1 MVTMGLET
9 TRVFSTAD
17 RSYSWADV
25 IAAARE
31 WGEWQS
37 LERDVRAALGA
48 DAGGSATAV
57 APARAE
63 LTEAASEWRYER
75 NLLAAEELKRWLSRW
90 EISVSDWSAYIRQSV
105 ILAKDPAASPGFDR
119 ESVTVSEEFDRATW
133 ARAVCSGR
141 LWELARRLADQVAV
155 ERSLRGQDA
164 APDDAPLALAHSHE
178 LLERFARDHV
188 TDDALRAAIRANGLG
203 LTRITLHY
211 LAHERL
217 DVLREAALGVTE
229 DSRGFDE
236 VARDAGLA
244 TDELSLLLE
253 DAEPSLRTRL
263 LAANPGELVGPFPIS
278 GQHWLVLVVDRVL
291 PSIDDEALRDR
302 ARKEL
307 LDRALRVVVA
317 RNINWHEHR

>member
-1 MVTMGLET
+1 MVKIGLEAT
-9 TRVFSTAD
+9 PVFSTAD
-17 RSYSWADV
+17 QSYSWADV
-25 IAAARE
+25 IAAARM

-37 LERDVRAALGA
+37 LERDVRRALAAV
-48 DAGGSATAV
+48 AGGSATAV
-57 APARAE
+57 GPTRAE

-75 NLLAAEELKRWLSRW
+75 NLLAAEELQRWLSRW
-90 EISVSDWSAYIRQSV
+90 EISVGEWSAYIRQSV
-105 ILAKDPAASPGFDR
+105 ILAKDPAAPDGFDR
-119 ESVTVSEEFDRATW
+119 ESVTVSEDVDRATW

-141 LWELARRLADQVAV
+141 LWELARRLADHVAV
-155 ERSLRGQDA
+155 ERSLRGRDA
-164 APDDAPLALAHSHE
+164 APDDAPLGHSEE
-178 LLERFARDHV
+178 LLVRFARDHV
-188 TDDALRAAIRANGLG
+188 TEDALRAAIRANGLG

-229 DSRGFDE
+229 DGREFDE
-236 VARDAGLA
+236 VVRDAGLA

-291 PSIDDEALRDR
+291 PSIDDEALRER
-302 ARKEL
+302 AQKEL
-307 LDRALRVVVA
+307 LDRAVRVVVA